1 MNTHRRIIKRY
12 VGCHAQVFQPFYG
25 RGRSPSAVQLPVHAT
40 IQRVPRVSVYL
51 GRFEAAFNPV
61 NKYGDVWIFVVF
73 PPGNRLDLI
82 ADFRHMDE
90 L

>member
-1 MNTHRRIIKRY
+1 MSDATRRSFSRFTVAAGHRL
-12 VGCHAQVFQPFYG
+12 PFSCPFM
-25 RGRSPSAVQLPVHAT
+25 RRSSG
-40 IQRVPRVSVYL
+40 VPRVSVYL